1 MVELAQDMVEDR
13 SDTVTEETMEH
24 SGTEDRTAGEFEPE
38 DGGGDVSEPAETSS
52 DAMEGEVVDPSE
64 PVAEDAEADETGAG
78 DADAGDVAAD
88 DVEYAML
95 DLVQETRIVEAL
107 LFAATEP
114 VSTDF
119 LAERLPEG
127 TDIGAILE
135 DIGKLYADRG
145 VNLTRVAGKW
155 SLRTAEDLSP
165 HLRIERK
172 VSRKPSRAAVESL
185 AIIAYHQPVTRSEV
199 EEIRGVSVSKGSF
212 DVLLEAGWI
221 KPVGRRRTPGR
232 PTTWGTTPDFLEEFG
247 LDSLADL
254 PGIDELKA
262 SGLLDT
268 RAAGTIIGDSGE
280 MYNDAQAEGA
290 DEDEDPEA
298 LGDGDDVAADEPAV
312 SQDGDG
318 QADDTD
324 GDGDGDGDGD
334 EDEHAEPAA
343 EAASDEEGGPED
355 DTEND
360 EASEREAHTG

>member
-1 MVELAQDMVEDR
+1 MVEVAQEIVEEREDPPVEEMAGE
-13 SDTVTEETMEH
+13 TVDESADNAKIADSADSADSGQDSEETAVVEG
-24 SGTEDRTAGEFEPE
+24 SG
-38 DGGGDVSEPAETSS
+38 S
-52 DAMEGEVVDPSE
+52 DHQ
-64 PVAEDAEADETGAG
+64 
-78 DADAGDVAAD
+78 
-88 DVEYAML
+88 
-95 DLVQETRIVEAL
+95 DLIQETRIVEAL

-135 DIGKLYADRG
+135 DLQALYAGRG
-145 VNLTRVAGKW
+145 VNVARVAGKW

-232 PTTWGTTPDFLEEFG
+232 PTTWGTTPNFLEIFG

-268 RAAGTIIGDSGE
+268 RPAGTIIGDTGE
-280 MYNDAQAEGA
+280 MYNDAEAEGA
-290 DEDEDPEA
+290 PEEDEPEA
-298 LGDGDDVAADEPAV
+298 LADEDGGGSGDATPAGAADDAEVVV
-312 SQDGDG
+312 SQE
-318 QADDTD
+318 ADNDDEYVEDAEVGEDADTRD
-324 GDGDGDGDGD
+324 DDALEAVAEMEQEAESSDGD
-334 EDEHAEPAA
+334 EA
-343 EAASDEEGGPED
+343 EAETETEDGP
-355 DTEND
+355 DT
-360 EASEREAHTG
+360 ARG

>member
-1 MVELAQDMVEDR
+1 MVELAQEIVEERDDAAVDEEMAGEANTVNEAPVEDIA
-13 SDTVTEETMEH
+13 E
-24 SGTEDRTAGEFEPE
+24 AGE
-38 DGGGDVSEPAETSS
+38 DT
-52 DAMEGEVVDPSE
+52 
-64 PVAEDAEADETGAG
+64 AEAIEDTG
-78 DADAGDVAAD
+78 DAVEDTGEAA
-88 DVEYAML
+88 EAEEIGEL
-95 DLVQETRIVEAL
+95 EPSDLVQETRIVEAL

-135 DIGKLYADRG
+135 DLQTLYASRG
-145 VNLTRVAGKW
+145 VNVARVAGKW

-185 AIIAYHQPVTRSEV
+185 AIISYHQPVTRSEV

-232 PTTWGTTPDFLEEFG
+232 PTTWGTTPVFLEEFG

-254 PGIDELKA
+254 PGVDELKA

-268 RAAGTIIGDSGE
+268 RPAGTIIGDTGE
-280 MYNDAQAEGA
+280 MYTGAEAEGA
-290 DEDEDPEA
+290 PEDEEPEA
-298 LGDGDDVAADEPAV
+298 LADEDDGVDPGAAENADIAATDEAALEAVSELEQEAEQEAEYADGSDGD
-312 SQDGDG
+312 
-318 QADDTD
+318 
-324 GDGDGDGDGD
+324 
-334 EDEHAEPAA
+334 A
-343 EAASDEEGGPED
+343 EAEEGREEGSE
-355 DTEND
+355 
-360 EASEREAHTG
+360 SERS

>member
-1 MVELAQDMVEDR
+1 MVEIAQEIVDA
-13 SDTVTEETMEH
+13 EEEEVGEEMASE
-24 SGTEDRTAGEFEPE
+24 TAGDSPE
-38 DGGGDVSEPAETSS
+38 AGPADITQ
-52 DAMEGEVVDPSE
+52 EV
-64 PVAEDAEADETGAG
+64 
-78 DADAGDVAAD
+78 
-88 DVEYAML
+88 
-95 DLVQETRIVEAL
+95 RIVEAL

-119 LAERLPEG
+119 IAERLPEG
-127 TDIGAILE
+127 TDIGAVLE
-135 DIGKLYADRG
+135 DIQKLYEGRG

-232 PTTWGTTPDFLEEFG
+232 PTTWGTTPAFLEEFG

-254 PGIDELKA
+254 PGLDELKA

-268 RAAGTIIGDSGE
+268 RPAGTIIGDTGKI
-280 MYNDAQAEGA
+280 YDDAVAEGA
-290 DEDEDPEA
+290 PEEEEPEE
-298 LGDGDDVAADEPAV
+298 LSDGDDVAARDMGAGA
-312 SQDGDG
+312 QND
-318 QADDTD
+318 
-324 GDGDGDGDGD
+324 
-334 EDEHAEPAA
+334 
-343 EAASDEEGGPED
+343 AS
-355 DTEND
+355 
-360 EASEREAHTG
+360 ASEEEQPVTE

>member
-1 MVELAQDMVEDR
+1 MVEVAQEIVEER
-13 SDTVTEETMEH
+13 EETAA
-24 SGTEDRTAGEFEPE
+24 EDMAGE
-38 DGGGDVSEPAETSS
+38 T
-52 DAMEGEVVDPSE
+52 
-64 PVAEDAEADETGAG
+64 VAEDSENVGVSEKAEQSEGA
-78 DADAGDVAAD
+78 DVANDTEDAAPA
-88 DVEYAML
+88 YQ
-95 DLVQETRIVEAL
+95 DLTQETRIVEAL

-135 DIGKLYADRG
+135 DLQTLYASRG
-145 VNLTRVAGKW
+145 VNVARVAGKW

-232 PTTWGTTPDFLEEFG
+232 PTTWGTTPNFLEEFG

-254 PGIDELKA
+254 PGVDELKA

-268 RAAGTIIGDSGE
+268 RPAGTIIGDTGE
-280 MYNDAQAEGA
+280 MYQDAEAEGA
-290 DEDEDPEA
+290 PEEEEPEA
-298 LGDGDDVAADEPAV
+298 LADEDDGGAAGAPENGADADANADVDAQEDDDAALEAV
-312 SQDGDG
+312 AEMEQEAELDA
-318 QADDTD
+318 QTTD
-324 GDGDGDGDGD
+324 
-334 EDEHAEPAA
+334 EA
-343 EAASDEEGGPED
+343 EAEEESGPP
-355 DTEND
+355 
-360 EASEREAHTG
+360 RR

>member
-1 MVELAQDMVEDR
+1 MVEVAQEIMESPDNDTVED
-13 SDTVTEETMEH
+13 M
-24 SGTEDRTAGEFEPE
+24 AGETVGDGPE
-38 DGGGDVSEPAETSS
+38 CETAE
-52 DAMEGEVVDPSE
+52 
-64 PVAEDAEADETGAG
+64 EAA
-78 DADAGDVAAD
+78 
-88 DVEYAML
+88 EYA
-95 DLVQETRIVEAL
+95 DITQEVRIVEAL

-127 TDIGAILE
+127 SDIGAILQ
-135 DIGKLYADRG
+135 DIQSLYEGRG
-145 VNLTRVAGKW
+145 VNLARVAGRW

-232 PTTWGTTPDFLEEFG
+232 PTTWGTTPAFLEEFG

-262 SGLLDT
+262 SGLVDT
-268 RAAGTIIGDSGE
+268 RPAGTIIGDTGE
-280 MYNDAQAEGA
+280 MYPDAVAEGA
-290 DEDEDPEA
+290 PEEEEA
-298 LGDGDDVAADEPAV
+298 GELSDGDDVAATDSTAAGTEEAGAAEAV
-312 SQDGDG
+312 
-318 QADDTD
+318 AAA
-324 GDGDGDGDGD
+324 D
-334 EDEHAEPAA
+334 EDEN
-343 EAASDEEGGPED
+343 EE
-355 DTEND
+355 
-360 EASEREAHTG
+360 ERQE

>member
-1 MVELAQDMVEDR
+1 MVEVAQEMVEER
-13 SDTVTEETMEH
+13 EEAAVE
-24 SGTEDRTAGEFEPE
+24 
-38 DGGGDVSEPAETSS
+38 EPAEETS
-52 DAMEGEVVDPSE
+52 AEEFENDPH
-64 PVAEDAEADETGAG
+64 EDALEQ
-78 DADAGDVAAD
+78 
-88 DVEYAML
+88 
-95 DLVQETRIVEAL
+95 DLIQETRIVEAL

-135 DIGKLYADRG
+135 DLQTLYAGRG
-145 VNLTRVAGKW
+145 VNVARVAGKW

-232 PTTWGTTPDFLEEFG
+232 PTTWGTTPNFLEEFG

-254 PGIDELKA
+254 PGVDELKA

-268 RAAGTIIGDSGE
+268 RPAGTIIGDTGE
-280 MYNDAQAEGA
+280 MYEQAEAEGA
-290 DEDEDPEA
+290 PEEEEPEA
-298 LGDGDDVAADEPAV
+298 LADEDDGDALEDTAEEAVAEME
-312 SQDGDG
+312 Q
-318 QADDTD
+318 
-324 GDGDGDGDGD
+324 
-334 EDEHAEPAA
+334 AA
-343 EAASDEEGGPED
+343 EQDAEAPDKDGAEVDEEEMETPRG
-355 DTEND
+355 
-360 EASEREAHTG
+360 

>member
-1 MVELAQDMVEDR
+1 VDAVAD
-13 SDTVTEETMEH
+13 
-24 SGTEDRTAGEFEPE
+24 
-38 DGGGDVSEPAETSS
+38 GDVEEES
-52 DAMEGEVVDPSE
+52 DEGDDEGGEV
-64 PVAEDAEADETGAG
+64 EAR
-78 DADAGDVAAD
+78 
-88 DVEYAML
+88 
-95 DLVQETRIVEAL
+95 DLTQETRIVEAL

-119 LAERLPEG
+119 LVERLPEG

-135 DIGKLYADRG
+135 DLQAVYATRG
-145 VNLTRVAGKW
+145 VNVARVAGKW

-232 PTTWGTTPDFLEEFG
+232 PTTWGTTPVFLEEFG

-268 RAAGTIIGDSGE
+268 RPAGTIIGDTGE
-280 MYNDAQAEGA
+280 MYVGAQVEGA
-290 DEDEDPEA
+290 PDDDEPEALAEEDDGVASGVEEDSGDEESGDDETDEATLEAIAELEHEAEQDAAYAEEAEYDEDEDE
-298 LGDGDDVAADEPAV
+298 DGEDDEP
-312 SQDGDG
+312 DPDPRR
-318 QADDTD
+318 D
-324 GDGDGDGDGD
+324 
-334 EDEHAEPAA
+334 
-343 EAASDEEGGPED
+343 
-355 DTEND
+355 
-360 EASEREAHTG
+360 

>member
-1 MVELAQDMVEDR
+1 MVELAQEIVEERDEAAF
-13 SDTVTEETMEH
+13 EEM
-24 SGTEDRTAGEFEPE
+24 AGETIAEQ
-38 DGGGDVSEPAETSS
+38 GEPAENRQEP
-52 DAMEGEVVDPSE
+52 DAMAETDADP
-64 PVAEDAEADETGAG
+64 AFAG
-78 DADAGDVAAD
+78 DEAVGERVNDGDEGCD
-88 DVEYAML
+88 EHGEPGIR
-95 DLVQETRIVEAL
+95 DLTQETRIVEAL

-135 DIGKLYADRG
+135 DLQAVYASRG
-145 VNLTRVAGKW
+145 VNVARVAGKW
-155 SLRTAEDLSP
+155 ALRTAEDLSP

-232 PTTWGTTPDFLEEFG
+232 PTTWGTTPVFLEEFG

-268 RAAGTIIGDSGE
+268 RPAGTIIGDTGE
-280 MYNDAQAEGA
+280 MYVGAEAAGAPEDDEPEALAEEDDSVVPGPDDEFGDEESGDDEADQAALEAIAELEHEAEQDAADAEGTEYDEDEGA
-290 DEDEDPEA
+290 DEEEYDSDS
-298 LGDGDDVAADEPAV
+298 D
-312 SQDGDG
+312 
-318 QADDTD
+318 
-324 GDGDGDGDGD
+324 
-334 EDEHAEPAA
+334 AEP
-343 EAASDEEGGPED
+343 DIRQD
-355 DTEND
+355 
-360 EASEREAHTG
+360 

>member
-1 MVELAQDMVEDR
+1 MVEVAQEMVEER
-13 SDTVTEETMEH
+13 EE
-24 SGTEDRTAGEFEPE
+24 SGVEDMAGETVA
-38 DGGGDVSEPAETSS
+38 DHAE
-52 DAMEGEVVDPSE
+52 AAAVE
-64 PVAEDAEADETGAG
+64 PV
-78 DADAGDVAAD
+78 
-88 DVEYAML
+88 
-95 DLVQETRIVEAL
+95 DLTQETRIVEAL

-135 DIGKLYADRG
+135 DLQNLYASRG
-145 VNLTRVAGKW
+145 VNVARVAGKW

-232 PTTWGTTPDFLEEFG
+232 PTTWGTTPNFLEEFG

-254 PGIDELKA
+254 PGVDELKA

-268 RAAGTIIGDSGE
+268 RPAGTIIGDTGQIYE
-280 MYNDAQAEGA
+280 DAEAEGAPEEEEPEALA
-290 DEDEDPEA
+290 DEDEGA
-298 LGDGDDVAADEPAV
+298 G
-312 SQDGDG
+312 QDG
-318 QADDTD
+318 Q
-324 GDGDGDGDGD
+324 
-334 EDEHAEPAA
+334 EPAA
-343 EAASDEEGGPED
+343 SGQSDDAALEAVADMEQQAERVVEAPADEEADEEANEEADEEADPDGGSAE
-355 DTEND
+355 ES
-360 EASEREAHTG
+360 AAQRG

>member
-1 MVELAQDMVEDR
+1 MVEVAQEFIDEPDAPMVEEMAGEAVSVDAEG
-13 SDTVTEETMEH
+13 SVSGDTVLVKQ
-24 SGTEDRTAGEFEPE
+24 DI
-38 DGGGDVSEPAETSS
+38 S
-52 DAMEGEVVDPSE
+52 DE
-64 PVAEDAEADETGAG
+64 
-78 DADAGDVAAD
+78 
-88 DVEYAML
+88 L
-95 DLVQETRIVEAL
+95 RIVEAL

-135 DIGKLYADRG
+135 DIKFLYEGRG
-145 VNLTRVAGKW
+145 VNLARVAGKW

-172 VSRKPSRAAVESL
+172 VSRKPSRAAVESM

-232 PTTWGTTPDFLEEFG
+232 PTTWGTTPAFLEEFG

-254 PGIDELKA
+254 PGLDELKA

-268 RAAGTIIGDSGE
+268 RPAGTIIGDTGE
-280 MYNDAQAEGA
+280 MYDDAEAEGA
-290 DEDEDPEA
+290 PEEDEPEA
-298 LGDGDDVAADEPAV
+298 LDDSDDIDPEPEPDNTQHEPDDNVESELDGDVETELE
-312 SQDGDG
+312 STTQDG
-318 QADDTD
+318 
-324 GDGDGDGDGD
+324 
-334 EDEHAEPAA
+334 
-343 EAASDEEGGPED
+343 
-355 DTEND
+355 
-360 EASEREAHTG
+360 

>member
-1 MVELAQDMVEDR
+1 MVELAQEIVEERDDADVDQEMAGETITENEAPVEDTAVAVE
-13 SDTVTEETMEH
+13 DTGDAV
-24 SGTEDRTAGEFEPE
+24 EDTGE
-38 DGGGDVSEPAETSS
+38 A
-52 DAMEGEVVDPSE
+52 
-64 PVAEDAEADETGAG
+64 AEAEEIG
-78 DADAGDVAAD
+78 
-88 DVEYAML
+88 EL
-95 DLVQETRIVEAL
+95 EPSDLVQETRIVEAL

-135 DIGKLYADRG
+135 DLQTLYASRG
-145 VNLTRVAGKW
+145 VNVARVAGKW

-185 AIIAYHQPVTRSEV
+185 AIISYHQPVTRSEV

-232 PTTWGTTPDFLEEFG
+232 PTTWGTTPVFLEEFG

-254 PGIDELKA
+254 PGVDELKA

-268 RAAGTIIGDSGE
+268 RPAGTIIGDTGE
-280 MYNDAQAEGA
+280 MYTGAEAEGA
-290 DEDEDPEA
+290 PEDEEPEA
-298 LGDGDDVAADEPAV
+298 LADEDDGVDPGAAENADIAATDEAALEAVSELEQEAEQETEYADESDGDAKA
-312 SQDGDG
+312 
-318 QADDTD
+318 
-324 GDGDGDGDGD
+324 
-334 EDEHAEPAA
+334 
-343 EAASDEEGGPED
+343 EEGSEEETG
-355 DTEND
+355 
-360 EASEREAHTG
+360 SERN

>member
-1 MVELAQDMVEDR
+1 MVEVAQEIIEEPLED
-13 SDTVTEETMEH
+13 
-24 SGTEDRTAGEFEPE
+24 
-38 DGGGDVSEPAETSS
+38 
-52 DAMEGEVVDPSE
+52 
-64 PVAEDAEADETGAG
+64 VAEDAGDETGSESPAAENTAEEDG
-78 DADAGDVAAD
+78 AAEETAVEDASPD
-88 DVEYAML
+88 DVEEAMQ

-135 DIGKLYADRG
+135 DIKTLYADRG
-145 VNLTRVAGKW
+145 VNLARVAGKW

-172 VSRKPSRAAVESL
+172 VTRKPSRAAVESL

-221 KPVGRRRTPGR
+221 RPVGRRRTPGR
-232 PTTWGTTPDFLEEFG
+232 PTTWGTTPDFLEMFG

-254 PGIDELKA
+254 PGVDELKA

-268 RAAGTIIGDSGE
+268 RPAGTIIGDSGE
-280 MYNDAQAEGA
+280 MYNDAEAEGA
-290 DEDEDPEA
+290 PEEEEPEA
-298 LGDGDDVAADEPAV
+298 LGDGDDVGSPETAETEAEDENPAETLDAEAEAVAETAAE
-312 SQDGDG
+312 
-318 QADDTD
+318 
-324 GDGDGDGDGD
+324 D
-334 EDEHAEPAA
+334 EDE
-343 EAASDEEGGPED
+343 ED
-355 DTEND
+355 
-360 EASEREAHTG
+360 REAQTG

>member
-1 MVELAQDMVEDR
+1 MVEVAQDIIEEPV
-13 SDTVTEETMEH
+13 DTVAEETA
-24 SGTEDRTAGEFEPE
+24 DDAA
-38 DGGGDVSEPAETSS
+38 SEEMAAEETVS
-52 DAMEGEVVDPSE
+52 DA
-64 PVAEDAEADETGAG
+64 TT
-78 DADAGDVAAD
+78 AD
-88 DVEYAML
+88 DVEHAL
-95 DLVQETRIVEAL
+95 QDNVQETRIVEAL

-119 LAERLPEG
+119 LSERLPEG

-135 DIGKLYADRG
+135 DIRTLYADRG

-232 PTTWGTTPDFLEEFG
+232 PTTWGTTPNFLEEFG

-268 RAAGTIIGDSGE
+268 RPAGTIIGDTGD
-280 MYNDAQAEGA
+280 MYNDAEAEGA
-290 DEDEDPEA
+290 PEEDEPEA
-298 LGDGDDVAADEPAV
+298 LGDGDDINTEAMTSD
-312 SQDGDG
+312 DGETVDPSNESG
-318 QADDTD
+318 I
-324 GDGDGDGDGD
+324 
-334 EDEHAEPAA
+334 EDEEPEIEDEAEP
-343 EAASDEEGGPED
+343 E
-355 DTEND
+355 T
-360 EASEREAHTG
+360 RTG

>member
-1 MVELAQDMVEDR
+1 M
-13 SDTVTEETMEH
+13 
-24 SGTEDRTAGEFEPE
+24 
-38 DGGGDVSEPAETSS
+38 
-52 DAMEGEVVDPSE
+52 
-64 PVAEDAEADETGAG
+64 
-78 DADAGDVAAD
+78 
-88 DVEYAML
+88 
-95 DLVQETRIVEAL
+95 
-107 LFAATEP
+107 
-114 VSTDF
+114 
-119 LAERLPEG
+119 
-127 TDIGAILE
+127 
-135 DIGKLYADRG
+135 
-145 VNLTRVAGKW
+145 
-155 SLRTAEDLSP
+155 
-165 HLRIERK
+165 
-172 VSRKPSRAAVESL
+172 ESL

-324 GDGDGDGDGD
+324 GDGD
-334 EDEHAEPAA
+334 EHAEPAA
-343 EAASDEEGGPED
+343 EAASDEESGPED